1 MTVPSSLT
9 LNDAR
14 RRCHAPACDEPGEAA
29 CGSDVIAETPG
40 RPPRRYP
47 GVLDNVA
54 MNGIKDAVAGQR
66 YNDDPRVRFEPS
78 NSRSREQRHHHRL
91 EDDCRNRTAHSRA
104 PTVTIRTTHHHRRC

>member
-66 YNDDPRVRFEPS
+66 HNADPRVRFLS
-78 NSRSREQRHHHRL
+78 ASFAYYYGVSRRTVR
-91 EDDCRNRTAHSRA
+91 RTACTTSRLA
-104 PTVTIRTTHHHRRC
+104 RADAC